1 MESLKLKEAY
11 AITELETR
19 LAVEKRVE
27 ELQTELERVK
37 AEREL
42 EHQRVTHISK
52 AKMEAEAAKVAINT
66 GTHWRFALEISLHLV
81 QAQN

>member
-11 AITELETR
+11 SITELETR

-27 ELQTELERVK
+27 ELQKELERAR
-37 AEREL
+37 AEREF

-52 AKMEAEAAKVAINT
+52 AKMEADSVKVAIDT
-66 GTHWRFALEISLHLV
+66 GTHWRSTCTL
-81 QAQN
+81 